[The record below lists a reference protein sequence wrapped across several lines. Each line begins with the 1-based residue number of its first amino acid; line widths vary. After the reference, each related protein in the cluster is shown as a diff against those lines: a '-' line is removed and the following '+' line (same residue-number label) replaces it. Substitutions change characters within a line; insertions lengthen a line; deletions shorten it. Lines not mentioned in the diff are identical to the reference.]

1 MQITRISNL
10 TGETNTR
17 DLDVTADMLLEWE
30 AGALIQSVMPHLSA
44 DDREFIMTGITPEEW
59 DAAFPEEEEK

>member
-1 MQITRISNL
+1 MQITKTSL
-10 TGETNTR
+10 MTGQINTR
-17 DLDVTADMLLEWE
+17 YIDVTEDMLLEWQ

-59 DAAFPEEEEK
+59 DSIFPEE